1 MIMREKSSS
10 KSPFDRVRI
19 AAALLVLL
27 GACTS
32 VGPDYETPKPPTPAE
47 WRDKAESP
55 WKQGAADL
63 AAWWRK
69 LEDPVLDSLVD
80 RAVSGSLD
88 LREALARV
96 RESRALRGAA
106 AADRYPTIDARASYE
121 RGGLSEATEF
131 GKLFPSLGSID
142 TYSAGFDA
150 AWEIDLWGR
159 VRRTVE
165 AADADLEAS
174 IEDAR
179 AAAVIVVAETASSYV
194 DLRAF
199 QQRLALARTNVAL
212 QEQTLALTQTRFDAG
227 LVGEGDVA
235 QAARNLETTRAFV
248 PTLEYGLRATENR
261 LSVLLGLAPGELAA
275 ELASVQP
282 IPVPPT
288 GVAVGVPADLVRRR
302 ADIRRAER
310 ELAAETARIG
320 VREGDLYPRLSLL
333 GRFGGE
339 AEDAGDV
346 FSSEGIVFGFGPAL
360 RWNLFDGGRLR
371 GRADAQAARAEQS
384 LVRWERVVLAAL
396 EETENAMTGFV
407 REQQRQHSLS
417 ESASHARVAVEVARS
432 QYTEGLSDFQPVLD
446 SQRSLALIEDELA
459 QSDAAVTTRLVGLY
473 KSLGGGWE
481 SEEIVA
487 RTESR

>member
-1 MIMREKSSS
+1 MRTQANSQTTFA
-10 KSPFDRVRI
+10 PRARF
-19 AAALLVLL
+19 AAAVLVALS
-27 GACTS
+27 ACT
-32 VGPDYETPKPPTPAE
+32 VAGRDYEPPEAPVPTA
-47 WRDKAESP
+47 WRDASASP
-55 WKQGAADL
+55 WQQGAPDP

-69 LEDPVLDSLVD
+69 LEDPVLDSLVE

-106 AADRYPTIDARASYE
+106 VADRYPTIDARASYE
-121 RGGLSEATEF
+121 RSGLSEATEF
-131 GKLFPSLGSID
+131 GKLFPALGEID
-142 TYSAGFDA
+142 TYSAGIDA
-150 AWEIDLWGR
+150 AWEVDLWGR
-159 VRRTVE
+159 VRRVVE
-165 AADADLEAS
+165 AADADLEAT

-179 AAAVIVVAETASSYV
+179 AAAVIVVAETASRYIE
-194 DLRAF
+194 LRAF

-212 QEQTLALTQTRFDAG
+212 QEQTLELTRTRFDAG

-235 QAARNLETTRAFV
+235 LAARNFETTRSFV
-248 PTLEYGLRATENR
+248 PLLEYGLRAAENR
-261 LSVLLGLAPGELAA
+261 LAVLLGLAPGELAA
-275 ELASVQP
+275 ELAEVQP

-288 GVAVGVPADLVRRR
+288 DVAVGVPADLVRRR

-320 VREGDLYPRLSLL
+320 VREGDLYPRLALV

-339 AEDAGDV
+339 AEDASDV
-346 FSSEGIVFGFGPAL
+346 FSDDGIVYGFGPAL

-371 GRADAQAARAEQS
+371 DRVDAQDARAEQA
-384 LVRWERVVLAAL
+384 LVRWQRTVLVAL

-407 REQQRQHSLS
+407 REQTRRGSLS
-417 ESASHARVAVEVARS
+417 QSASHARVAVELARS

-459 QSDAAVTTRLVGLY
+459 QSDAAVTTRLVELY

-487 RTESR
+487 QSEAR